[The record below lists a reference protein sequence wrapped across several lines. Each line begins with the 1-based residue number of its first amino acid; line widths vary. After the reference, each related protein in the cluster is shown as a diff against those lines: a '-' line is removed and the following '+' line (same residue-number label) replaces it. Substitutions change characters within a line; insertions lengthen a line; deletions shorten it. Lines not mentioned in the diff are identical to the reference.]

1 MKVLA
6 LLVIAVLFTSCAGV
20 GGFNSAVKTNQ
31 LRPGMT
37 TSEVSDLLGQPAS
50 SQFSNGYMVWKYSL
64 QKPFVGWIPY
74 YLAFDGQAMLLRG
87 WQENMSEYYA
97 SQSLWLQ
104 SMPKQYNVR
113 VDGNMNYNIKGN
125 IQHEVNVR

>member
-50 SQFSNGYMVWKYSL
+50 SQF
-64 QKPFVGWIPY
+64 
-74 YLAFDGQAMLLRG
+74 
-87 WQENMSEYYA
+87 
-97 SQSLWLQ
+97 
-104 SMPKQYNVR
+104 
-113 VDGNMNYNIKGN
+113 
-125 IQHEVNVR
+125 

>member
-1 MKVLA
+1 
-6 LLVIAVLFTSCAGV
+6 
-20 GGFNSAVKTNQ
+20 
-31 LRPGMT
+31 
-37 TSEVSDLLGQPAS
+37 
-50 SQFSNGYMVWKYSL
+50 MVWKYSL